1 MHRLTLSLAA
11 LPRELL
17 VKVCEILY
25 YDDYAASLAS
35 FSAANKTCRDAAVG
49 VLFRTIKFTIEDGHY
64 PGAWH
69 SLHLDSLSCER
80 TLRRNG
86 VLSQVRRISIEGE
99 SPKPQTGFDKDSRL
113 TDIHCDYHWPE
124 WKQGRVYAAEMG
136 DDDARKMKDSYLERD
151 RVYWEDYANCQW
163 TYESSPGWAPMA
175 SLIKE
180 LSNLTDIFFACP
192 TQFPPSLFAA
202 LKQYHPTCR
211 IRLTK
216 FNLLSLR
223 DPRPDSYE
231 LDLVR
236 SPSIYSINC
245 SHFVDHTTVNQL
257 NKTVLRILATMGP
270 GLQEVYVTYDP
281 GQRPPDELRE
291 AAWSGVKDLEPPSP
305 QYRAS
310 LRTFHLGWHP
320 DMTEDS
326 LLREWGSL
334 VDFDALRVLRL
345 PDSLRPKGLELL
357 DTYSFPFL
365 KNLVVNMVDSSSMDD
380 PEHERGEMLSRFIDR
395 RTQLCTLEVIGWNDF
410 YVGKHLFHPACGF
423 ALRTL
428 DLQSNLLETADP
440 FNARAV
446 SLIAQRWPLLEDL
459 AIRVRRSKGDEEE
472 MAVYVALGRLR
483 RLRKLHLRLMPMQR
497 GWQFP
502 EDRTVQ
508 SPREYV
514 VPRETHGEGAE
525 NQLNPNDRE
534 NYRDLLINI
543 ALDET
548 LARAIFHAIS
558 TEGGTSQHQNLEK
571 LQLRVDDWLW
581 AEQLLGRRGEVAAFC
596 SILGRPWDVRRDPRF
611 EHRSEV
617 SVLLVEDKFN
627 NLRATAGMVP
637 DLMESLLHE
646 VFREIWPRAEGSDTE
661 ARHSWQTDWKSFP
674 LSAYVHRS

>member
-151 RVYWEDYANCQW
+151 
-163 TYESSPGWAPMA
+163 
-175 SLIKE
+175 
-180 LSNLTDIFFACP
+180 
-192 TQFPPSLFAA
+192 
-202 LKQYHPTCR
+202 H
-211 IRLTK
+211 
-216 FNLLSLR
+216 
-223 DPRPDSYE
+223 PRPDSYE